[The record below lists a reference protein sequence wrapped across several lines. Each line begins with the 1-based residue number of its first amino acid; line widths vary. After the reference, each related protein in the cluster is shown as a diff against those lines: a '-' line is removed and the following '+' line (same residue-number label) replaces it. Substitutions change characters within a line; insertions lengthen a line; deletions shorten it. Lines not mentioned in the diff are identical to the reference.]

1 MLVRKDLYRLVTS
14 FNEQEIQ
21 WLKERFTFKPTL
33 HFHYRIF
40 QRKPNYLSFMMI
52 PKDNP
57 YVWNHYNAILTF
69 NPSNLPSEA
78 LEILHLISPC
88 RWMVKRLDVA
98 FDYPTPLEDGFMLPP
113 PTSVKIERYKDTLYY
128 GAVKAKCT
136 VCQYDKSKQLKDVY
150 NVALTQPM
158 TRIEF
163 RFKPNLKSIMDYDV
177 TDFEAMSKYRRYV
190 PNTSELR
197 GFRCDLKR
205 LTNGKDNWREIKPN
219 RRKSIR
225 AEVEKH
231 VPDML
236 HLFLEHIEGDIT
248 GFMLENLDFPYT
260 EVQDGYEYA
269 INLLHYRSQRFTP
282 SAS

>member
-1 MLVRKDLYRLVTS
+1 MFIRKDLYRLVTS

-40 QRKPNYLSFMMI
+40 QRKPNYFSFMMI
-52 PKDNP
+52 PRDNP
-57 YVWNHYNAILTF
+57 YVWNHYNAVLSF
-69 NPSNLPSEA
+69 NPSNPPTEA
-78 LEILHLISPC
+78 LEILHLIPPH

-98 FDYPTPLEDGFMLPP
+98 YDYPKPLEDGFMLPP
-113 PTSVKIERYKDTLYY
+113 PTSIRIERYKDTLYY
-128 GAVKAKCT
+128 GAVNAKCT

-150 NVALTQPM
+150 NVASTQPM

-163 RFKPNLKSIMDYDV
+163 RFKPKLKSIMDYDV
-177 TDFEAMSKYRRYV
+177 TDFEAMSKYRYV
-190 PNTSELR
+190 PNSSKLR

-205 LTNGKDNWREIKPN
+205 LTNGKDNWKKMHRK
-219 RRKSIR
+219 RKSDIR
-225 AEVEKH
+225 AAVESH

-236 HLFLEHIEGDIT
+236 QLFLEHIEGDII
-248 GFMLENLDFPYT
+248 GFMLEDLHFSIA
-260 EVQDGYEYA
+260 EVQDGYKYA
-269 INLLHYRSQRFTP
+269 NSLMFYRSRRFTP